1 MEREKYVMNTQT
13 IDELLNQ
20 SIAAYRAGNLERSSE
35 LLANIIRQDPDNER
49 AWIWVSGIVTSDA
62 ERLFCMKKILTI
74 NPKNEVALYG
84 LTLLSKD
91 LVPVQPSFE
100 KEKDHNREICTFPG
114 CRNPVT
120 KPGFKY
126 CYKHWQAVNVPREA
140 LATLTATNLGEK
152 FSIPSRRM
160 NLVLAELGWIK
171 GERKGWV
178 PTEQGGV
185 LGATEKV
192 YDKTG
197 IPYVLWPD
205 TILKNKALQA
215 TIESLEGTNEE
226 KPEKVQQTFRE
237 KFTPKNRAT
246 DGHWVRSR
254 AEMLID
260 NWLYMSGIIHAYERR
275 LPIEEEVYCDF
286 YIPDGKVYIEYW
298 GMEKDPKYAAR
309 KQAKIEIYQKNH
321 LDLIEITDSLLK
333 NLDDYLPKALLR
345 YSVIVS

>member
-1 MEREKYVMNTQT
+1 MNPNN
-13 IDELLNQ
+13 IDDLLNL
-20 SIAAYRAGNLERSSE
+20 SIAAYREGNFEQSSE
-35 LLANIIRQDPDNER
+35 LLANIIRQEPDNER

-62 ERLFCMKKILTI
+62 ERLFCMKKILTL

-100 KEKDHNREICTFPG
+100 KEKEHNREICTFPG
-114 CRNPVT
+114 CKNPVT
-120 KPGFKY
+120 KQGYKY

-140 LATLTATNLGEK
+140 MATLTATDIGKK
-152 FSIPSRRM
+152 FSITNKRM

-171 GERKGWV
+171 QERKGWV
-178 PTEQGGV
+178 PTKQASL
-185 LGATEKV
+185 LGAIEKV

-197 IPYVLWPD
+197 IPFVLWPESA
-205 TILKNKALQA
+205 LSNKALLA
-215 TIESLEGTNEE
+215 TIESLAGFGSLAEDNP
-226 KPEKVQQTFRE
+226 KKAHDNFRE
-237 KFTPKNRAT
+237 KFTPTHRAT

-260 NWLYMSGIIHAYERR
+260 NWLYMSGIVHAYERR

-298 GMEKDPKYAAR
+298 GMEKDPKYAER
-309 KQAKIEIYQKNH
+309 KNKKIEIYQKNH

-345 YSVIVS
+345 YSVIVN

>member
-1 MEREKYVMNTQT
+1 MNLQN

-20 SIAAYRAGNLERSSE
+20 SISAYREGNKEQSSE
-35 LLANIIRQDPDNER
+35 LLANIIRQDPNNER
-49 AWIWVSGIVTSDA
+49 AWIWLSGIVTSDA
-62 ERLFCMKKILTI
+62 ERLFCMKKILSI
-74 NPKNEVALYG
+74 NPENEVALYG

-91 LVPVQPSFE
+91 LVPIQPSFE

-140 LATLTATNLGEK
+140 MATTTATTLGEK

-160 NLVLAELGWIK
+160 NLVLAELGWITQ
-171 GERKGWV
+171 ERKGWV
-178 PTEQGGV
+178 PTEQGGI
-185 LGATEKV
+185 LGAIEKV

-197 IPYVLWPD
+197 IPYVLWPER
-205 TILKNKALQA
+205 ILNNKALLA
-215 TIESLEGTNEE
+215 TIESLAGFGVLAGDEQE
-226 KPEKVQQTFRE
+226 KRPNTFRE
-237 KFTPKNRAT
+237 KFTPTHRAT
-246 DGHWVRSR
+246 DGHWVRSK

-260 NWLYMSGIIHAYERR
+260 NWLYMSGIVHAYERR

-321 LDLIEITDSLLK
+321 LELIEITDSLIK
-333 NLDDYLPKALLR
+333 NLDDFLPKALLR
-345 YSVIVS
+345 FSVIVS